1 MSYSGE
7 VSGSSKTIAPRPP
20 ASEWARFPADQC
32 AALLEAIAV
41 HDSIDLAAELPDAIT
56 FDYEASLLDRCYWIS
71 FQLWH
76 DIEPELLAGLAMQ
89 FARARALASSD
100 AKAFKDIRARAKQL
114 RFAYATLGDTQAYPG
129 RLDRI
134 TRLMG
139 KIQDAT
145 KTGHRIGA
153 TVRGVLLRLMV
164 AHRGWNKLLREGGQ
178 FRVTTPER
186 FRSHVL
192 DEIGSI
198 SATLAKPAVTNKAFH
213 ETRKIISRLVAFYD
227 TLTVLAPSDAH
238 RAIDRYLST
247 INGLMG
253 AMHDEMV
260 ERKAANRRDYLQ
272 NPEPLPPE
280 VAQRLAR
287 LVAAFSARVDAR
299 LN

>member
-1 MSYSGE
+1 MRTKCP
-7 VSGSSKTIAPRPP
+7 VHPRSSRRVPP
-20 ASEWARFPADQC
+20 ALEWVRFRPEHC
-32 AALLEAIAV
+32 AALLDAIAV
-41 HDSIDLAAELPDAIT
+41 HDSIDLAADLPDAIT
-56 FDYEASLLDRCYWIS
+56 LDYEPSLLDRCYWIS

-76 DIEPELLAGLAMQ
+76 DIEPGLLAGLATQ
-89 FARARALASSD
+89 FTRGRTLASSD
-100 AKAFKDIRARAKQL
+100 AKSFKDIRARAKQL
-114 RFAYATLGDTQAYPG
+114 RFAYAMLGETQAYPP

-145 KTGHRIGA
+145 KTGHRFGA
-153 TVRGVLLRLMV
+153 TIRGVLLRLMV
-164 AHRGWNKLLREGGQ
+164 ARQGWDNVLREGRH
-178 FRVTTPER
+178 FRVTAPER

-192 DEIGSI
+192 AEIGSI

-227 TLTVLAPSDAH
+227 TLTVLAPSEAH

-260 ERKAANRRDYLQ
+260 ERKAASRRDYLQ

-280 VAQRLAR
+280 VSQRLAR
-287 LVAAFSARVDAR
+287 LVAAFSGTVSTGV
-299 LN
+299 